1 MEEYDYKK
9 QPRLGYG
16 QIRLLKLHPGSGTTD
31 LKCNLVPYSIRTSLH
46 VNSAESGSTPNQL
59 EPYDALS
66 YHWGPKR
73 RGFFVEVLAGSD
85 AYRISITPNLDGA
98 LRHLRSATAHKFL
111 WVDALCINQ
120 GDEDEKSSQIPKMSQ
135 IYNGADHVRVWLGLE
150 EGHSAKAMEFVKKC
164 LDLDDFDRLVRD
176 SFASKEWAAL
186 SALMRR
192 PWFNRRW
199 IIQEIALAKSAT
211 LHCGKDSVPWRD
223 FADALSLLECKQYE
237 IRQLFREST
246 TFRNHPDYI
255 GDLSE
260 LGAIRL
266 VYAADNLFRKSEDGQ
281 IMEHLLSLEA
291 LMSSLSAFEASEPRD
306 TVYAILWLANDARP
320 AARDAFVMDSRN
332 LSPPSPTYTATT
344 AGQLSPPYARSSRES
359 LQERNTPSTH
369 IRRTSFA
376 SRTQEVRFG
385 NLDPPRRL
393 SVTTTPAIQ
402 INGEDEPA
410 TNGAASAT
418 QPDGVDKATDC
429 HERENLPL
437 PATDDTKGQRVS
449 LERSTSGEDVLK
461 ESANLFS
468 CAARPRKLS
477 LSIDPSQNTTESAIE
492 RNKTVAA
499 ATMLMNALESRRI
512 TVDYRKDVFHVCKD
526 FLGFIV
532 TRSNSLDMICRPW
545 APEYL
550 GLPSWIPRLSGSAF
564 GLGVNGVYRRVN
576 ADPLVGRPGLDT
588 KRYRAAKSRRAFWR
602 PKEGQEKS
610 LLVEGF
616 ILSTIKEK
624 KSAAT
629 AGIIPS
635 EWLDAGGWSKPDDP
649 NQPVPDHFWRLL
661 VGNRDANGKRPP
673 SHWHRVCRDAFNR
686 RPARGDL
693 NTGEVIM
700 YDCPSATREFLER
713 VQCMVWSRRLVV
725 LGKLPHRQ
733 GRPSPPPTLGLAPSK
748 AKKGDL
754 ICILFGCSVP
764 VVLRKFVDGKPASK
778 QTGCERCQY
787 DDRRHGQ
794 VFRDAILSPEAASV
808 APKPHVRYEFIGECY
823 VHGMMDGEAFEVQKR
838 AKIPDQ
844 EFELV

>member
-1 MEEYDYKK
+1 MEEYNYKN
-9 QPRLGYG
+9 QSPLSYG

-31 LKCNLVPYSIRTSLH
+31 LKCNLVVRNTRSPLH
-46 VNSAESGSTPNQL
+46 VDSTESGSAPDRL
-59 EPYDALS
+59 DPYDALS

-73 RGFFVEVLAGSD
+73 KGFFVEVLSGSD

-98 LRHLRSATAHKFL
+98 LRYLRSDTAHRFL
-111 WVDALCINQ
+111 WVDALCIDQSN
-120 GDEDEKSSQIPKMSQ
+120 EDEKSSQIPKMSQ

-186 SALMRR
+186 STLMRR

-223 FADALSLLECKQYE
+223 FADVLSLLECKQYE

-344 AGQLSPPYARSSRES
+344 AGQLSPPYTRSSGES
-359 LQERNTPSTH
+359 LQERETPSTH
-369 IRRTSFA
+369 MRRTSFA
-376 SRTQEVRFG
+376 SRTQELRFG
-385 NLDPPRRL
+385 NQDRPRRV
-393 SVTTTPAIQ
+393 SSTTTPAIQ

-410 TNGAASAT
+410 ANGAASAT
-418 QPDGVDKATDC
+418 QPDGVDKVTDS
-429 HERENLPL
+429 HERQKVPV
-437 PATDDTKGQRVS
+437 PATDDTKGQRVY
-449 LERSTSGEDVLK
+449 LEHSTSGEDVSK
-461 ESANLFS
+461 EGTNLL
-468 CAARPRKLS
+468 PRESRRRRFS
-477 LSIDPSQNTTESAIE
+477 LSIDPPQNITEFAVE
-492 RNKTVAA
+492 RDKTVKAVS
-499 ATMLMNALESRRI
+499 MLMDALKSRRI

-526 FLGFIV
+526 LLGFIV

-545 APEYL
+545 APEYP
-550 GLPSWIPRLSGSAF
+550 GLPSWIPQLSGSAF

-588 KRYRAAKSRRAFWR
+588 KRYRAAKSRPAVWR
-602 PKEGQEKS
+602 TEQRQDKS
-610 LLVEGF
+610 LLVDGF
-616 ILSTIKEK
+616 VLSMIREK
-624 KSAAT
+624 KSPAT

-649 NQPVPDHFWRLL
+649 NQPVPDQIWRLL

-725 LGKLPHRQ
+725 LDKLPQRQ

-778 QTGCERCQY
+778 QTGCERCQH
-787 DDRRHGQ
+787 DGRRHGQ
-794 VFRDAILSPEAASV
+794 VFRDAILSPEAASD
-808 APKPHVRYEFIGECY
+808 APKPHVWYEFIGW
-823 VHGMMDGEAFEVQKR
+823 AFQPLSKR
-838 AKIPDQ
+838 Q
-844 EFELV
+844 R